1 MKMNLMVLRKFFNKI
16 RKLRIEE
23 YNGFLFY
30 LFGLGLI
37 SGTGLFLYSMDG
49 KNLSLS
55 VQEQHTLV
63 KDVIQK
69 IIIRGNLSDEK
80 KVDKFFNEFI
90 EISTVSIQF
99 FNIFK
104 NTPIV
109 YDIYGNSNVLDE
121 IRLDFLELMKP
132 DILNTYIFS

>member
-1 MKMNLMVLRKFFNKI
+1 MNIWYLFHKI
-16 RKLRIEE
+16 RKLIIDE

-37 SGTGLFLYSMDG
+37 SGTGLFFYSMDD
-49 KNLSLS
+49 KNLALS

-69 IIIRGNLSDEK
+69 IIIQGNLYEEK

>member
-1 MKMNLMVLRKFFNKI
+1 MNLWYLFHKI
-16 RKLRIEE
+16 RKLSIEE

-37 SGTGLFLYSMDG
+37 SGIDLFLYSMDG
-49 KNLSLS
+49 KNLALS

-63 KDVIQK
+63 MDVTQK
-69 IIIRGNLSDEK
+69 IIVRGNLYEEK
-80 KVDKFFNEFI
+80 KVDKFFNEYI

-104 NTPIV
+104 NTTIV